1 MIEPQQYVTLAL
13 LLQIA
18 VLSVLLPGTVVVQ
31 LRRILIERPA
41 DQFPLL
47 YPAPPEVVQRGLLLL
62 SFASGLVLL
71 IGLGLLAQFALNA
84 ETGLLGKDPFVVVIL
99 YAGLQFLAWTPVL
112 FHPGF
117 SIYTRFR
124 QSESGPRRAE
134 MRPRRL
140 RDFARPVEIALPV
153 LCWAA
158 FCIAVVA
165 QPERFGGGLWNLVW
179 ITLMQGAFAFGI
191 SVAIHGKPRN
201 PLQQSSERHA
211 QIRTAVRANLWGSV
225 GGSIFLFSNAALQIA
240 DSPFQP
246 VVLCVYFASVGLG
259 QMAVMRLGHVDFDVY
274 RGHQTP

>member
-1 MIEPQQYVTLAL
+1 MIEPQHYVTLAL

-18 VLSVLLPGTVVVQ
+18 VLSVLLPGTVVIQ

-41 DQFPLL
+41 NHFPLL
-47 YPAPPEVVQRGLLLL
+47 YPAPPEVVRRGLLLL

-71 IGLGLLAQFALNA
+71 IGLCLLAQFALNA

-140 RDFARPVEIALPV
+140 RDFARPGDRSAGAL
-153 LCWAA
+153 LG
-158 FCIAVVA
+158 
-165 QPERFGGGLWNLVW
+165 RFLHCG
-179 ITLMQGAFAFGI
+179 
-191 SVAIHGKPRN
+191 S
-201 PLQQSSERHA
+201 
-211 QIRTAVRANLWGSV
+211 RA
-225 GGSIFLFSNAALQIA
+225 
-240 DSPFQP
+240 
-246 VVLCVYFASVGLG
+246 
-259 QMAVMRLGHVDFDVY
+259 
-274 RGHQTP
+274 T